1 MSRILSAFSIT
12 DTPVASQPRA
22 IPNVVSIAGIDPSGG
37 AGLLADLKAFSA
49 LGAYGCGVVA
59 ALTAQNTRAVT
70 GVHLPPNDFLRL
82 QLDTLFD
89 DVPIASAKIGMLG
102 NAGVVRT
109 VADGLEKRRL
119 PFLVLDPVMI
129 AKSGDKLLAD
139 EAIAMLRE
147 ALFPLAT
154 IITPNLPE
162 AGVLL
167 KASVPESVRDMRRA
181 AEKLRDLLPHSDQR
195 WVLLKGGHLPG
206 GELIDL
212 LFDGDKMIELASQ
225 RVDTRNTHGTGCTY
239 SAAIA
244 ALLPQ
249 RSDVPAAVSDAHRW
263 LAHAIVHAG
272 NLNVAST
279 PQGHG
284 PVHHFHALWPT
295 A

>member
-70 GVHLPPNDFLRL
+70 GVHLPPNDFLKL

-284 PVHHFHALWPT
+284 PVHHFHAWY
-295 A
+295 

>member
-70 GVHLPPNDFLRL
+70 GVHLPPNDFLKL

>member
-195 WVLLKGGHLPG
+195 WVLLKGGHLLG

-263 LAHAIVHAG
+263 LARAIAHAG
-272 NLNVAST
+272 RLNVAST

>member
-102 NAGVVRT
+102 NASVVRT
-109 VADGLEKRRL
+109 VADGLEKRSL